1 MIDEAEHAA
10 NASVNLN
17 LITSGHGLALHMQ
30 FLGEKACDSV
40 LTRIQDY
47 LDRPEVKR
55 RGFTVIKSQY
65 EMEGSKHPVV
75 EVSIGLLL
83 IALLDT
89 HEKKKRKIERCLRM
103 CVYIIIVL
111 APSFV
116 GIVYRSFGGK
126 F

>member
-17 LITSGHGLALHMQ
+17 LITNGHGLALHMQ
-30 FLGEKACDSV
+30 FLGEKACNSV

-47 LDRPEVKR
+47 IDRPEVKR
-55 RGFTVIKSQY
+55 RGFTVIKSQC

-83 IALLDT
+83 IALLDS
-89 HEKKKRKIERCLRM
+89 HRKKKRKITSCLGV

>member
-65 EMEGSKHPVV
+65 EMDGSKHPVV

-89 HEKKKRKIERCLRM
+89 HEKKKRKIERYLRI

>member
-1 MIDEAEHAA
+1 
-10 NASVNLN
+10 
-17 LITSGHGLALHMQ
+17 
-30 FLGEKACDSV
+30 
-40 LTRIQDY
+40 
-47 LDRPEVKR
+47 
-55 RGFTVIKSQY
+55 
-65 EMEGSKHPVV
+65 MEGSKHPVV

-89 HEKKKRKIERCLRM
+89 HEKKKRKITSCLRV

>member
-89 HEKKKRKIERCLRM
+89 HKKKKRKLTRCFGI

>member
-89 HEKKKRKIERCLRM
+89 HERRR
-103 CVYIIIVL
+103 
-111 APSFV
+111 
-116 GIVYRSFGGK
+116 GK
-126 F
+126 LKDA